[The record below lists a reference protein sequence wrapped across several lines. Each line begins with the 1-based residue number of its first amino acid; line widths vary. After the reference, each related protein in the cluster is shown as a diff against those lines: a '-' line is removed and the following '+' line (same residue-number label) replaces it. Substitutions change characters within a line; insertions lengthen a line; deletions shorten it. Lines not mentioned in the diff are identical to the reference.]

1 MSGSEKLL
9 FAILKTIPFEKE
21 KLSTDKFDA
30 ELLSMGVKKDSKVY
44 NFLFDNNI
52 IEINKSK
59 FIPLKENS
67 NFKITISE
75 DIKYINLTKQ
85 GEFILFILQSN
96 YLIDKFIELGDD

>member
-1 MSGSEKLL
+1 MSDSEKLL

-21 KLSTDKFDA
+21 KLLMTKFDE
-30 ELLSMGVKKDSKVY
+30 ELSLMGVKKDSKIY

-67 NFKITISE
+67 SFKITINE

-96 YLIDKFIELGDD
+96 YLIDKFIELGD